1 MIKYEAFVTQNRA
14 NHEGEVLKEAIKA
27 TKKSQRKHSWYM
39 DETLIPLSLCNNE
52 LPDEE
57 REVIAKAIYNFPVPE
72 SLEAFKHSPRS
83 NGILLDLL
91 DFTSDT
97 PSLKPLVG
105 ENSWFIFKILGIDG
119 PAQRFWLN
127 LKPDTWEEIV
137 PYRTLCRFV
146 KTLAVV
152 NDESERGVR
161 VAEDYTKRVKNET
174 MRQDLFQCIQ
184 RRREIL
190 KLYGTR
196 NKKDLQQSFSA
207 LSKKNA

>member
-1 MIKYEAFVTQNRA
+1 MSIMSFKGLTGRDVSGEDLDPSKFLISLYTDWKFV
-14 NHEGEVLKEAIKA
+14 VLKV
-27 TKKSQRKHSWYM
+27 
-39 DETLIPLSLCNNE
+39 ETCG
-52 LPDEE
+52 
-57 REVIAKAIYNFPVPE
+57 KCC
-72 SLEAFKHSPRS
+72 
-83 NGILLDLL
+83 
-91 DFTSDT
+91 
-97 PSLKPLVG
+97 
-105 ENSWFIFKILGIDG
+105 FIFKILGIDG